1 MSKIRPQAPASAP
14 APLPMRSTGQ
24 REAISLSIDWLQAR
38 LTFALRANAAL
49 ALALM
54 LSVGTNV
61 YQFVSEPAPAYFA
74 VDDRGQVIELTP
86 VDQPLL
92 SNDALAQWASETARK
107 AYNLNFVDNEQQ
119 LSILRDR
126 FSPGAYAEFIA
137 QMEQSVLPQIKSQR
151 LVVEAISE
159 PATIQKSGLNTNG
172 HFLWQVEVP
181 VSVTSHFGAGQ
192 SRTQRYKVSLTIQ
205 RVDNRFRPESGV
217 VVTQFIARLA

>member
-1 MSKIRPQAPASAP
+1 MLQQPPSTPASP
-14 APLPMRSTGQ
+14 PDQPMCGTGQ
-24 REAISLSIDWLQAR
+24 REAVALSIDWLQGR

-49 ALALM
+49 ALVVLV
-54 LSVGTNV
+54 LVGLNV
-61 YQFVSEPAPAYFA
+61 AQFLTKPEPAYFA
-74 VDDRGQVIELTP
+74 VDDRGQVVKLVP

-92 SNDALAQWASETARK
+92 SNDALTQWAAETARK
-107 AYNLNFVDNEQQ
+107 AYSLNFVDNESQ
-119 LSILRDR
+119 LGVLRDR
-126 FSPGAYAEFIA
+126 FSPGAYSEFIA

-151 LVVEAISE
+151 LIVEAISE
-159 PATIQKSGLNTNG
+159 PAVIQRSGLNTNG

-192 SRTQRYKVSLTIQ
+192 SRTQRYRVSLTIQ

>member
-1 MSKIRPQAPASAP
+1 MLSKRPQAPGAQQPAS
-14 APLPMRSTGQ
+14 MVRGTGQ
-24 REAISLSIDWLQAR
+24 RETVALSIDWLQER

-49 ALALM
+49 ALCL
-54 LSVGTNV
+54 LVSIGINV
-61 YQFVSEPAPAYFA
+61 TQFLTEPEPAYFA
-74 VDDRGQVIELTP
+74 VDDRGQVIKLTP

-119 LSILRDR
+119 LSVLRDR
-126 FSPGAYAEFIA
+126 FSPGAYSDFLK
-137 QMEQSVLPQIKSQR
+137 QMERSVLPQVKSQR
-151 LVVEAISE
+151 LIVEAIAE
-159 PATIQKSGLNTNG
+159 PATIQRSGLNTNG

-217 VVTQFIARLA
+217 VVTQFISRLA